1 MPFLAAARLIL
12 NLLDGMVA
20 RRTGTS
26 RPMGEVWNEVGDRLG
41 DVLFIGALAFVPA
54 VGPALA
60 LGAALAA
67 VLASFVGLAAR
78 AAGGR
83 RLYGGVLSKPGRMIV
98 LAVAAP
104 LALLVGDRGSSP
116 LGAVILLVGGVVTLL
131 QRLRT
136 AAQELGRAGRSGRRP
151 ADRPRR
157 RVRRSRHPRPARG
170 DPGQRC
176 PGGRPAPGWGG
187 SEHAP
192 EALGHLGRPGAA
204 LAAGG
209 LLRPLPVAIV
219 VTIFA
224 VVGLLEFARLTDL
237 PDAHRRLLL
246 GAAFMSGVLSLFGS
260 TALLAAIPILLLAG
274 MLQPVLFPDI
284 RSAVRHL
291 AFGAL
296 AFGYLPLLL
305 GHAVLIVEDLAGG
318 AGILFVT
325 GVAVAFSDIGA
336 YVAGRTFDRY
346 SLAPTI
352 SPNKTVEGLA
362 GNLVGAVIGYAIFL
376 PVLPILSPVLL
387 AALPIVVALG
397 AVWGD
402 LFELALKRE
411 FGTKDTCTWL
421 PGFGGL
427 LYRIDSLIL
436 VVPLIYYLFRA
447 AGVLKP

>member
-1 MPFLAAARLIL
+1 MPADLVVDPRTVPGAEYAAAAILVLLGVTLIGVLLAAGLHRGGA
-12 NLLDGMVA
+12 NPSTLLK
-20 RRTGTS
+20 RWGT
-26 RPMGEVWNEVGDRLG
+26 W
-41 DVLFIGALAFVPA
+41 
-54 VGPALA
+54 
-60 LGAALAA
+60 A
-67 VLASFVGLAAR
+67 VLAPLWW
-78 AAGGR
+78 
-83 RLYGGVLSKPGRMIV
+83 
-98 LAVAAP
+98 LAVFC
-104 LALLVGDRGSSP
+104 G
-116 LGAVILLVGGVVTLL
+116 
-131 QRLRT
+131 
-136 AAQELGRAGRSGRRP
+136 
-151 ADRPRR
+151 
-157 RVRRSRHPRPARG
+157 
-170 DPGQRC
+170 
-176 PGGRPAPGWGG
+176 
-187 SEHAP
+187 
-192 EALGHLGRPGAA
+192 
-204 LAAGG
+204 
-209 LLRPLPVAIV
+209 PLPVAIV

-246 GAAFMSGVLSLFGS
+246 GAALLSGVLSLFGS

-318 AGILFVT
+318 AGILFAT

-336 YVAGRTFDRY
+336 YVAGRTFGRHP
-346 SLAPTI
+346 LAPTI

-376 PVLPILSPVLL
+376 PVLPTLAPVLL

-402 LFELALKRE
+402 LFESALKRE
-411 FGTKDTCTWL
+411 FGTKDTGTWL

-427 LYRIDSLIL
+427 LDRIDSLIL